1 MHLLRNPLIP
11 VKWDSLKATQVIYFH
26 ILFLAASWFQIQE
39 GVMASSQSEQ
49 HFVSNQEM
57 LLNRLAE
64 TSADIAELICF
75 R

>member
-39 GVMASSQSEQ
+39 GVVATSSQSNTSSQ
-49 HFVSNQEM
+49 TKKM
-57 LLNRLAE
+57 LNSLAE
-64 TSADIAELICF
+64 TLADFPELISF